1 MLQIVFIIGKDGT
14 LESKTSCFTV
24 SNSSDRCEISITLYN
39 KLILNKL

>member
-1 MLQIVFIIGKDGT
+1 MLQIVFIIMKDVT

-24 SNSSDRCEISITLYN
+24 SDSSDRCVKSITLYN